1 MVNAAG
7 IHAPSTAGDVDGS
20 KKPPKKA
27 SKKKS
32 KGHRGQKS
40 KSDYQLRKRENR
52 ERRARSIK
60 KSESSVVPIFYI
72 GGVEEAIA
80 SVAPHSPCQAAEAPG
95 GSEVNGVGRKQP
107 HRLRSVSLTDPFP
120 LH

>member
-7 IHAPSTAGDVDGS
+7 IHGPPAADGVDGS
-20 KKPPKKA
+20 KKSSKKA

-52 ERRARSIK
+52 ERLARSMGNSK
-60 KSESSVVPIFYI
+60 NTLAPVSHTEEVD
-72 GGVEEAIA
+72 EAI
-80 SVAPHSPCQAAEAPG
+80 APHSPCRAAKTLD
-95 GSEVNGVGRKQP
+95 GSETNGVGLIVSVQFHMLTP
-107 HRLRSVSLTDPFP
+107 H
-120 LH
+120 